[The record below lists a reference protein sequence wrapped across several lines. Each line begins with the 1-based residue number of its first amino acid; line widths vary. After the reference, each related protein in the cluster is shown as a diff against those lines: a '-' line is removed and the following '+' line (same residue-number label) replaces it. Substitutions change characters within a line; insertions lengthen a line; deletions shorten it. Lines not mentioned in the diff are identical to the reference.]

1 MRCQLFYM
9 SSICHIYLYWNRDCF
24 MLAQASSYMSYIME
38 GQYKSRLL
46 AFVRGNGVVIS
57 GTSKITNATS
67 NGGQTMHLKRIV
79 YFCIVLQKNVYN

>member
-1 MRCQLFYM
+1 
-9 SSICHIYLYWNRDCF
+9 

-57 GTSKITNATS
+57 GTSKITNVTS

-79 YFCIVLQKNVYN
+79 YFCIVLQKNVYNCFCLTPCTSLRAISCGLSI

>member
-1 MRCQLFYM
+1 
-9 SSICHIYLYWNRDCF
+9 
-24 MLAQASSYMSYIME
+24 MLAQASSYMSQLSGANKAIGVE

-67 NGGQTMHLKRIV
+67 NGGQTMH
-79 YFCIVLQKNVYN
+79 